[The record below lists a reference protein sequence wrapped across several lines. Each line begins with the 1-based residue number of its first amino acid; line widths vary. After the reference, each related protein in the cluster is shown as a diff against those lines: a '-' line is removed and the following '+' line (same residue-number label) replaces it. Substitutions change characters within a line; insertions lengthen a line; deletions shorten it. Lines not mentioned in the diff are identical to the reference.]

1 MSPRTSIGFGIRR
14 WLTRRCLT
22 TTSASAKAWSVPSL
36 SPTNQSKTMLFG
48 AFSWSCGAPGWVA
61 FSASTT
67 VGRGSQST
75 WIASSASIA
84 CSGVSATTAATP
96 SPVHFTSSV
105 ARTRG
110 VLTLFW
116 IVEPPAGHAIGNGL
130 YGMSAPVNTAMTP
143 GRVFAT
149 DVSIDLIRAWAYG
162 LRRMAMWAIPVS
174 LMSSRKR
181 PRPVMKRGSSV
192 RLTEVP
198 RTSAVIVRLLRRCA
212 GRRGRGRGRRR
223 RGACPHRRRGLA
235 DRRDDVLV
243 ARAPAVVALDRV
255 PDLLVGWVGVPREK
269 VGRDHD
275 HSGGAEA
282 ALEPVL
288 PPERGL
294 QRVQL
299 LAVPES
305 LDCCDAFAIGLDG
318 EPCARLDR
326 LAVDGDGA

>member
-143 GRVFAT
+143 GRVFAA

-181 PRPVMKRGSSV
+181 PLPVMKRGSSV

-212 GRRGRGRGRRR
+212 GRRGRGRGRR
-223 RGACPHRRRGLA
+223 GACPDRGRGLA

-243 ARAPAVVALDRV
+243 ARAAAVVALDRV
-255 PDLLVGWVGVPREK
+255 ADLVIRRIGVAGEEVR
-269 VGRDHD
+269 GGHD
-275 HSGGAEA
+275 HAGRAEP
-282 ALEPVL
+282 ALKAVL
-288 PPERGL
+288 LPERRL
-294 QRVQL
+294 ERVEL
-299 LAVPES
+299 LAVGEA
-305 LDCCDAFAIGLDG
+305 LDRADGAAVGLDG
-318 EPCARLDR
+318 EHRAR
-326 LAVDGDGA
+326 